1 MNRKIAVLLCMFLAL
16 APVAAAE
23 SVESTP
29 IPKEWNSQAE
39 LGERILMR
47 GKKGEDVVQL
57 QERLKE
63 LGYYLGEADGL
74 FGLQTQKAVRAF
86 QRAHDLEK
94 IDGKVGP
101 ATLER
106 MFADDVIVKP
116 TPVPSPTPTPEPT
129 PTPSPT
135 PVPTPAPTPTPDVK
149 NAPFVMGEQLLS
161 VNGEDIMFM
170 TGEAEGE
177 TLYPLTGFLTQFGYE
192 GTYEEGNWQFVNKE
206 KDVEIALITS
216 GENGLCE
223 GAMGS
228 FAGKLFVA
236 DEKSRVYAYQGE
248 AYVTRALLEQ
258 MGIRVDGIE
267 IFGE

>member
-1 MNRKIAVLLCMFLAL
+1 MNRKIAVLLCMLLAL
-16 APVAAAE
+16 APLAAAE
-23 SVESTP
+23 SATP
-29 IPKEWNSQAE
+29 TPMPKEWNAE
-39 LGERILMR
+39 AKLGERILMR
-47 GKKGEDVVQL
+47 GKKGEDVVEL

-74 FGLQTQKAVRAF
+74 FGLNTQKAVRAF
-86 QRAHDLEK
+86 QRAHKLEK

-116 TPVPSPTPTPEPT
+116 TPTPTPTPTPAPT

-135 PVPTPAPTPTPDVK
+135 PVPTPVPTPTPDMA
-149 NAPFVMGEQLLS
+149 NAPFTMGEQLLS
-161 VNGEDIMFM
+161 VNGEDIMFV
-170 TGEAEGE
+170 TGEADGE
-177 TLYPLTGFLTQFGYE
+177 TLYPLTGFLTHFGYE
-192 GTYEEGNWQFVNKE
+192 GTYEAGNWQFVHKE
-206 KDVEIALITS
+206 NGTEVALITS
-216 GENGLCE
+216 GEDGLCE

-236 DEKSRVYAYQGE
+236 DEDSRVYAYQGE

-258 MGIRVDGIE
+258 LGIRVDGIE

>member
-1 MNRKIAVLLCMFLAL
+1 MNRKIAVLLCMLLAL
-16 APVAAAE
+16 APLAAAE
-23 SVESTP
+23 SLTP
-29 IPKEWNSQAE
+29 VPKEWNAE
-39 LGERILMR
+39 AKLGERLLMR
-47 GKKGEDVVQL
+47 GKKGEDVAEL

-74 FGLQTQKAVRAF
+74 FGLNTQKAVRAF
-86 QRAHDLEK
+86 QRAHKMEK

-116 TPVPSPTPTPEPT
+116 TPEPTPSPTPAPT

-135 PVPTPAPTPTPDVK
+135 PVPTPAPTPTPDMA
-149 NAPFVMGEQLLS
+149 NAPFEMGEQLLS
-161 VNGEDIMFM
+161 VNGEDITFV
-170 TGEAEGE
+170 TGEADGE
-177 TLYPLTGFLTQFGYE
+177 TLYPLMGVLERFGYK
-192 GTYEEGNWQFVNKE
+192 GTYDAGNWQLENV
-206 KDVEIALITS
+206 DSGAEIAVMTN

-228 FAGKLFVA
+228 FEGKLFVT
-236 DEKSRVYAYQGE
+236 DENSRVYAYQGE

-258 MGIRVDGIE
+258 LGVLVDGME
-267 IFGE
+267 ILSK